1 MKLLT
6 LILLFTST
14 LLLSQK
20 KQNSI
25 KVEKLMEVVESKK
38 LLLNV
43 SKKLENRLLN
53 QRDSIF
59 TYCHL
64 KVDDTININEYNSKV
79 KKMLADYIISAEN
92 YIYNSYI
99 DYETSKIDHF
109 IEIAESNITLKEKML
124 KTDFYKLYLMFHD
137 EENDRF
143 KANLLEITDAVKAN
157 EYPLKLCLYINNIK
171 IDDYEKFG
179 FDLYFFT
186 SNKKY
191 KKISV
196 LNKKSGAIEF
206 PKDLKQEDLLY
217 LTIAYKGKEVELY
230 NPRIEEIYKKD
241 FLKKNVPNYNEI
253 LESIDKLPKKCFEEK
268 TEWIV
273 GILDSP
279 EALKRVNFKEVY
291 GIKEK
296 VNSFLLVSICS
307 DEFTINKW

>member
-1 MKLLT
+1 MKLFT
-6 LILLFTST
+6 ILLLFSST
-14 LLLSQK
+14 ILLSQK
-20 KQNSI
+20 NQKNI

-38 LLLNV
+38 ILSNA
-43 SKKLENRLLN
+43 SKSLENRLLK
-53 QRDSIF
+53 QRDSILI
-59 TYCHL
+59 YNQL
-64 KVDDTININEYNSKV
+64 KVNDTLNTNEYNSKV
-79 KKMLADYIISAEN
+79 KKMLANYIVSAEN
-92 YIYNSYI
+92 YIYKSYL
-99 DYETSKIDHF
+99 DYETNKIDHF
-109 IEIAESNITLKEKML
+109 IEIAESNITLKEKMMQ
-124 KTDFYKLYLMFHD
+124 TDFYKLYLMFNG
-137 EENDRF
+137 EENDKF
-143 KANLLEITDAVKAN
+143 EANLIEITEAVKAN
-157 EYPLKLCLYINNIK
+157 EYPLKLSLYINNIK
-171 IDDYEKFG
+171 IEEYEKFG

-206 PKDLKQEDLLY
+206 PKDLKQNDLLY

-253 LESIDKLPKKCFEEK
+253 LENIDKLPKKCFEEK

-279 EALKRVNFKEVY
+279 EAIKRVDFKEVY
-291 GIKEK
+291 GIEEK

-307 DEFTINKW
+307 DVFTINKW